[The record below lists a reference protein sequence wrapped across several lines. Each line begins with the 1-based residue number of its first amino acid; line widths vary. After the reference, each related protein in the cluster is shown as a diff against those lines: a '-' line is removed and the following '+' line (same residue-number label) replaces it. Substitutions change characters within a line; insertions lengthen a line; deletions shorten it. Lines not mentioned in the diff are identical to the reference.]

1 MSKKNRDSHLGAWLK
16 VDEKNKK
23 VEYQVDSTWIKN
35 ASDDEQDIALVKLKK
50 VVKAYQRA
58 GYAVI
63 KGVKRIF

>member
-1 MSKKNRDSHLGAWLK
+1 M
-16 VDEKNKK
+16 DEKNKK

-35 ASDDEQDIALVKLKK
+35 ASDDEQDIALVKLTK

-63 KGVKRIF
+63 KRVKRIF